1 MLCDRPRQDAYRN
14 AILGNRSLFVGKTV
28 LDVGT
33 GSGILSIFC
42 AMAGAKKVY
51 SIEASD
57 IANLAKLV
65 VAENGFNDIIDVHH
79 TKIEDFLIQ
88 KDGINDP
95 NQKQIDIIVSEW
107 MGFYLLHEGMLDS
120 VIFAREKFLKSNGHM
135 FPQTAT
141 ISLGPCTLP
150 SLFDAWNDVDG
161 VKLQSFGKALRA
173 QKSQKP
179 EVLIVRPDELL
190 HDGTIV
196 AWLDLNEVSV
206 EDLNQFTF
214 NEVVVVQ
221 RSGCYQGV
229 CIWFD
234 VEFPANE
241 DGEMITLSTAP
252 QAPSTHWK
260 QTVIRLPDHVVEDV
274 EPKYPIA
281 LNVVMRRNEENSRQY
296 NLEVTM
302 MDPEKVEHSLP
313 CDCILTKCILTKAH
327 LQQMHQDDDDV

>member
-1 MLCDRPRQDAYRN
+1 MLSDRPRQEAYRN
-14 AILGNRSLFVGKTV
+14 AILGNRTLFAGKTV
-28 LDVGT
+28 LDVGS

-51 SIEASD
+51 AVEASN
-57 IANLAKLV
+57 IANLARLV
-65 VAENGFNDIIDVHH
+65 TTENGFDNIIDVHQ
-79 TKIEDFLIQ
+79 TKIEDFCIRTN
-88 KDGINDP
+88 GIADSD
-95 NQKQIDIIVSEW
+95 QQQIDIIVSEW

-120 VIFAREKFLKSNGHM
+120 VIFARDKFLKSNGHM

-141 ISLGPCTLP
+141 ISLAPCALP
-150 SLFDAWNDVDG
+150 SLFEAWNDVDG

-179 EVLIVRPDELL
+179 EVMIVQANELL

-206 EDLNQFTF
+206 ADLNEFTF

-221 RSGCYQGV
+221 RSGRYQGV

-241 DGEMITLSTAP
+241 EGESVTLSAAP
-252 QAPSTHWK
+252 HAPNTHWK
-260 QTVIRLPDHVVEDV
+260 QTVIPLPEDVLEDV
-274 EPKYPIA
+274 EPRYPIA
-281 LNVVMRRNEENSRQY
+281 LNVILRRNEQNTRHY
-296 NLEVTM
+296 NLELTM
-302 MDPEKVEHSLP
+302 MDADEVEHSLP
-313 CDCILTKCILTKAH
+313 CDCILTKCILAKEHFRTMNCDSH
-327 LQQMHQDDDDV
+327 ME